1 MSGKKRPRAGL
12 KRNRQAACVQLDA
25 QLNIAQVADLH
36 RTLLAR
42 LAEGGPVVVDGAR
55 VEEIDTSMLQLLAS
69 LWRTS
74 RERGIHCTWKGA
86 SGALRQSATLIGVAE
101 VLNFTAGEP
110 V

>member
-1 MSGKKRPRAGL
+1 
-12 KRNRQAACVQLDA
+12 
-25 QLNIAQVADLH
+25 
-36 RTLLAR
+36 
-42 LAEGGPVVVDGAR
+42 
-55 VEEIDTSMLQLLAS
+55 LLAS